1 MTKADDHYVQ
11 VAETLI
17 EKLEQGTAPWQK
29 PWDSGGYGSLPM
41 NPTTGNR
48 YRGGNALQL
57 MMREYGDPRWMT
69 YRQAQQAE
77 GTGSQGE
84 RGPPEFIGKL
94 RRSDSVRGED
104 GKPVMIRM
112 EIRSRKRC
120 SLSVRVALSAMCLT
134 QSRSTVAPLVADKA
148 RVWADVQRAE
158 NILEASG
165 VKLVHRAPGTRFL
178 QAGGRCYLSP

>member
-77 GTGSQGE
+77 AQVRKGE
-84 RGPPEFIGKL
+84 RGTPHNL
-94 RRSDSVRGED
+94 
-104 GKPVMIRM
+104 
-112 EIRSRKRC
+112 
-120 SLSVRVALSAMCLT
+120 
-134 QSRSTVAPLVADKA
+134 
-148 RVWADVQRAE
+148 
-158 NILEASG
+158 LES
-165 VKLVHRAPGTRFL
+165 
-178 QAGGRCYLSP
+178 

>member
-77 GTGSQGE
+77 AQVRKGE
-84 RGPPEFIGKL
+84 RGTPIIYWKVEEE
-94 RRSDSVRGED
+94 RSVRGED
-104 GKPVMIRM
+104 GKPVYDKDGNSLKETVQLERP
-112 EIRSRKRC
+112 RSFISYVFNAEQIDGLPPC
-120 SLSVRVALSAMCLT
+120 SR
-134 QSRSTVAPLVADKA
+134 
-148 RVWADVQRAE
+148 
-158 NILEASG
+158 
-165 VKLVHRAPGTRFL
+165 
-178 QAGGRCYLSP
+178 